1 MCAQVSTLII
11 CAQQH
16 FLQLDPANLRRL
28 QRPQTVASQLRAAP
42 IIPQFHT
49 TSPMHYSFNYSVS
62 LYCGIPA
69 RYTTDQEIT
78 AVCATATLHSQI
90 HSFAVNTGS
99 SVRDGI
105 LISTYRA
112 SLMPTDPDTATVRLV
127 TSRAEKRRPTYAPG
141 HLPRPRKSPSR
152 TSTPVPN
159 HHPKS

>member
-62 LYCGIPA
+62 PYRGIPA

-78 AVCATATLHSQI
+78 AVCATATLHSQMD
-90 HSFAVNTGS
+90 SFAVNTGS
-99 SVRDGI
+99 S
-105 LISTYRA
+105 ISIHRA
-112 SLMPTDPDTATVRLV
+112 SLMPTDPGTATVRSV
-127 TSRAEKRRPTYAPG
+127 SSRAEKRRPTYAPG